1 MHLAPA
7 RILTF
12 TDAAT
17 GAEIFSTPMPTLAQ
31 IEACIRLDAPTPEA
45 GAAEAP
51 LARHRRYVEQLLALV
66 VPAELPADAP
76 LRTERRAFLR
86 SLQYPQLIDLYRK
99 LMLPVQGIDFDTI
112 EEFERALDAQKKSTP
127 TPDPSPAPTSSPGS
141 ASSSSGSP
149 STSTPSPASS
159 APNPPTT
166 CSD

>member
-112 EEFERALDAQKKSTP
+112 EKPGQTFTLRERDSMAQRRITEAELFALLDEQVY
-127 TPDPSPAPTSSPGS
+127 
-141 ASSSSGSP
+141 
-149 STSTPSPASS
+149 
-159 APNPPTT
+159 
-166 CSD
+166 